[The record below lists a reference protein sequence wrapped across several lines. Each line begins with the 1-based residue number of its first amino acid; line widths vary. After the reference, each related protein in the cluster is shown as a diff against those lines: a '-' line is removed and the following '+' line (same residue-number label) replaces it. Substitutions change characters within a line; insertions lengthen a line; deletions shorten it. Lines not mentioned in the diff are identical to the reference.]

1 MHFRNGND
9 LAGIAQSCS
18 LIVVVTDHVM
28 EDPRVQAQVREA
40 VTLDLP
46 IIFVYETNKRFGA
59 PLNQDKVFDIARVFG
74 EQAPDDLKVMMHK
87 ADKGIPYQRGFERL
101 VEAMLHSIVKQVGA
115 ALKGKLTKEA
125 GKEKNAQWLGLG
137 SASFSSSMGSPV
149 GGDGIRMQQ
158 CAALKEE
165 KESEQQITS
174 DTLKS
179 PLLSTS
185 HS

>member
-46 IIFVYETNKRFGA
+46 IIFVYETIKRFGA

-115 ALKGKLTKEA
+115 ALKGKLIKEA
-125 GKEKNAQWLGLG
+125 GKKQDAQWLG
-137 SASFSSSMGSPV
+137 SASFSSSMGSLV

-158 CAALKEE
+158 CAVLKEE
-165 KESEQQITS
+165 KESEQQIAS

>member
-46 IIFVYETNKRFGA
+46 IIFVYETIKRFGA

-74 EQAPDDLKVMMHK
+74 EQAPDDLKMMMHK

-101 VEAMLHSIVKQVGA
+101 VEAMLHSIVEQVGA
-115 ALKGKLTKEA
+115 ALKGKLIKEA
-125 GKEKNAQWLGLG
+125 GKEKDAQWLGSG
-137 SASFSSSMGSPV
+137 SFSSSMGSLV

-165 KESEQQITS
+165 KESEQQIAS
-174 DTLKS
+174 DTLES

>member
-101 VEAMLHSIVKQVGA
+101 VEAMLHSIVEQVGA
-115 ALKGKLTKEA
+115 ALKGKLTEEA
-125 GKEKNAQWLGLG
+125 GKEKDAQWLG
-137 SASFSSSMGSPV
+137 SASFSSSMGSLV

-165 KESEQQITS
+165 KESEQQIAS